1 MNKPLL
7 VGITGGIG
15 SGKTTV
21 AKVFQVLNIPI
32 YFADDRGKYLLAN
45 DDDLKAKVQEIFGAQ
60 SYSQDGNLNRA
71 YLAKEVFSDEEKL
84 AQLNGLVHPAVA
96 DDFTQWVENNKEHE
110 FVLKEAALL
119 FETGTYKQLDKT
131 ISVMAAKS
139 TRIERVLLRDDQR
152 SRAEV
157 ENIIAKQTSDNQRKK
172 LSDFLIQNEGK
183 ELLIPQVLKI
193 HQELLEGSL

>member
-21 AKVFQVLNIPI
+21 AKIFQVLNVPI
-32 YFADDRGKYLLAN
+32 YFADDRGKFLLAN
-45 DDDLKAKVQEIFGAQ
+45 DEELKAKVIEKFGTK
-60 SYSQDGNLNRA
+60 SYTDDGALNRT
-71 YLAKEVFSDEEKL
+71 YLAREVFSNEEKL
-84 AQLNGLVHPAVA
+84 TQLNGLVHPAVA
-96 DDFTQWVENNKEHE
+96 KDFTSWVDLHTGYDY
-110 FVLKEAALL
+110 LIKEAALL
-119 FETGTYKQLDKT
+119 FETESYKQLDKT

-152 SRAEV
+152 SKTDV
-157 ENIIAKQTSDNQRKK
+157 ENIMAKQTSDNQRKK
-172 LSDFLIQNEGK
+172 LSDYLIQNEGK

-193 HQELLEGSL
+193 HQELLK